1 MQTLSPESLS
11 PLLIVD
17 GFNVLHAGVLSG
29 RDRAE
34 WWKET
39 AQRRLANRVE
49 QFSDADDTELWII
62 FDRRP
67 DKEGQATN
75 VVSSDPRI
83 SIAYA
88 PSADDWII
96 EQVAKRAG
104 SRRITVVTGDRPLR
118 ERVRRAGGSLL
129 SPLQF
134 LAACK

>member
-1 MQTLSPESLS
+1 MPISSAQTLA

-39 AQRRLANRVE
+39 AQRRLVNRVE
-49 QFSDADDTELWII
+49 QFSDVDDAEVWII
-62 FDRRP
+62 FDRRT
-67 DKEGQATN
+67 DQEGRATN

-88 PSADDWII
+88 PSADDWIV
-96 EQVAKRAG
+96 EQVAKRAS

-118 ERVRRAGGSLL
+118 ERVRRAGGSPL

-134 LAACK
+134 LTACQ

>member
-1 MQTLSPESLS
+1 MQTFSPKSCS
-11 PLLIVD
+11 PLLLVD

-39 AQRRLANRVE
+39 AQRRLVHRVE
-49 QFSDADDTELWII
+49 KFSDADAAEIWII
-62 FDRRP
+62 FDRRA

-75 VVSSDPRI
+75 VSSSDPRI
-83 SIAYA
+83 SITYS
-88 PSADDWII
+88 PSADDWIV
-96 EQVAKRAG
+96 EQVVQRAG

-134 LAACK
+134 LTACQ